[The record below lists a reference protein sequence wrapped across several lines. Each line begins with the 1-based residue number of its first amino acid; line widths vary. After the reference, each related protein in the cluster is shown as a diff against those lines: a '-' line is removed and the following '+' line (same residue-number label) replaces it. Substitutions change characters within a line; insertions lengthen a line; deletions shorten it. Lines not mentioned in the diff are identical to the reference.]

1 MIDALPW
8 DPEMESPA
16 TIAIL
21 GAGPMGIEAAL
32 YARFLGYH
40 VSIFETRRVAHRM
53 LDWNNRKIDSP
64 VGQITT
70 SLGLRVS
77 PSGRRS
83 FFYRQAVR

>member
-53 LDWNNRKIDSP
+53 LDWN
-64 VGQITT
+64 
-70 SLGLRVS
+70 
-77 PSGRRS
+77 
-83 FFYRQAVR
+83 